1 MPNTLIQIKR
11 ASTVTIPILDAGEPA
26 IDFDSGI
33 LYVGDG
39 VTNPGLSFLSTSA
52 SLTPHTIDGASHTV
66 TSSIIGGTLRIPTA
80 NNLEISRLG
89 YYDLGLSTDVDYGAG
104 VDVFDSRTH
113 WINTE
118 HVSTLSKGIFYTN
131 AGTAVDMSHY
141 PNTGAEVTGYSL
153 KELSYANTS
162 GVPKVLVTDVAGSG
176 TLSFR
181 QLTADDIADLTPS
194 TSITSLTGASA
205 RSILR
210 TEGSTTVGSLTYN
223 YTSGT
228 QPNKYLKTSK
238 HATAST
244 LSFGYLDYADLTGN
258 FNLGGGAT
266 KNNWTLRYD
275 TDTTSWV
282 SSGILKVYSDTTSAI
297 ATDIPSPI
305 VLDTTS
311 CGITI
316 DNVGTSGKTGRLTF
330 TDYNSSNVVQ
340 SSLELVMINAINRR
354 NPSTGSFLYNK
365 FGPVLNVAAGRK
377 HFAIA
382 VSSDYLTQYPNMNF
396 DEQGR
401 ISVWA
406 PTTLNNPS
414 TPYGIV
420 DSGAGTEYWGFR
432 FRDKTIT
439 YAVTS
444 KTYSPEY
451 SILRSDDLVVEYNN
465 TNAINNTY
473 KVYGIKFGDITLTGG
488 SSPLKQEGRFMSFD
502 TLTTQSNAYG
512 LYINSINSEGTTSA
526 KTTEGIYIGTIGNN
540 STIGGVGEAC
550 GLHMH
555 TIQSDGD
562 AYGIA
567 IDNII
572 SKTNITGFKLWGCDV
587 NNTTDDAD
595 INRGIHLK
603 QFSSSAST
611 IAIDINTIGGKNS
624 CGISLVT
631 IASTDSGSSKRRAAL
646 YINNIDSTPFYTKI
660 TADTNYGI
668 YALATKHYISGIID
682 LTGTAVNMLGN
693 TTTYYDASTSSFY
706 NIDSTQGS
714 IILRDGNFEINGDI
728 TVDSG
733 NINVNGDL
741 VVQSDTELNNLIVN
755 GTVTGNFPTTIGFCI
770 VGQTAGSSASATYYN
785 WNSSFSAGDVVVCYF
800 TYTSAGSINYG
811 VTFQTK
817 NSGPQI
823 TSNIGAIYIKKS
835 AGEGGGWGHISF
847 TDAE

>member
-26 IDFDSGI
+26 IDFDTGI

-39 VTNPGLSFLSTSA
+39 STNPGLSFLSSGA
-52 SLTPHTIDGASHTV
+52 SLAPHDIDGPNHSITSDV
-66 TSSIIGGTLRIPTA
+66 TGGTIRIPSLNTF
-80 NNLEISRLG
+80 NISRLG
-89 YYDLGLSTDVDYGAG
+89 YYDLGSSSGVDYSDEAAVTG
-104 VDVFDSRTH
+104 SRLH
-113 WINTE
+113 WMHLE
-118 HVSTLSKGIFYTN
+118 HVARNPQCIFYTDLASEN
-131 AGTAVDMSHY
+131 LYHDMSHFPSGPSHITNNPTPEFGNKIY
-141 PNTGAEVTGYSL
+141 
-153 KELSYANTS
+153 ELSYKNDTL
-162 GVPKVLVTDVAGSG
+162 VNKVLVSAAEEGG
-176 TLSFR
+176 IGFR
-181 QLTADDIADLTPS
+181 QLTANDIADLTPS

-305 VLDTTS
+305 VLDTAS

-473 KVYGIKFGDITLTGG
+473 KVYGIKFGDITLNAG
-488 SSPLKQEGRFMSFD
+488 SSTVKQEGRFMSFG
-502 TLTTQSNAYG
+502 TLTTQNNAYG
-512 LYINSINSEGTTSA
+512 LYITGINATGTTSA
-526 KTTEGIYIGTIGNN
+526 KASMGIYIGPIGNN
-540 STIGGVGEAC
+540 ASSGTAGDSY
-550 GLHMH
+550 GLRFNS
-555 TIQSDGD
+555 IQSDSD
-562 AYGIA
+562 SYGVC
-567 IDNII
+567 IDNI
-572 SKTNITGFKLWGCDV
+572 SAKSSITGFKVSNSLL
-587 NNTTDDAD
+587 TTTTTSSS
-595 INRGIHLK
+595 INRGIHLST
-603 QFSSSAST
+603 FSSTASS
-611 IAIDINTIGGKNS
+611 IAIDISGIYGKYS
-624 CGISLVT
+624 CGISIIDVT
-631 IASTDSGSSKRRAAL
+631 SSDTTSRVAL
-646 YINNIDSTPFYTKI
+646 YINNNTASATPFYTQI
-660 TADTNYGI
+660 TANTNYGI
-668 YALATKHYISGIID
+668 YALATKHYISGITD
-682 LTGTAVNMLGN
+682 LTGTINLTGTVNIIGN
-693 TTTYYDASTSSFY
+693 TTTYYDASASEFY
-706 NIDSTQGS
+706 NIDSDQGS
-714 IILRDGNFEINGDI
+714 IILRDGN
-728 TVDSG
+728 
-733 NINVNGDL
+733 INVTGNL
-741 VVQSDTELNNLIVN
+741 TVSEDTELNNLTVN
-755 GTVTGNFPTTIGFCI
+755 GTVTGNFPTTIGICI
-770 VGQTAGSSASATYYN
+770 TSGSIPTNTGTYYN
-785 WNSSFSAGDVVVCYF
+785 WNSSFSTDDIVIIRNNAA
-800 TYTSAGSINYG
+800 SL
-811 VTFQTK
+811 
-817 NSGPQI
+817 
-823 TSNIGAIYIKKS
+823 
-835 AGEGGGWGHISF
+835 SF
-847 TDAE
+847 TGKNGGPTVTANKTVICIKYASGWAQLELANG